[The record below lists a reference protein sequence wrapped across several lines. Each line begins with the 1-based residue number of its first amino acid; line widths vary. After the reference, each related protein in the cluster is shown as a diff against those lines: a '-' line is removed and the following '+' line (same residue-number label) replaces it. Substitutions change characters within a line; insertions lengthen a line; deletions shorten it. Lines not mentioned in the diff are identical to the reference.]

1 LGENEYNI
9 PMNKITKEE
18 VEKVAKL
25 ARINITDSEKE
36 KYSKELSSI
45 LGYVEKLNELDTE
58 KVAETSQV
66 TGLTN
71 VYREDNAT
79 DEWKTDKD
87 VMENTEKLLANAPE
101 VKDNYIKVK
110 KILD

>member
-1 LGENEYNI
+1 
-9 PMNKITKEE
+9 MKKISETEIE
-18 VEKVAKL
+18 HIAKL
-25 ARINITDSEKE
+25 ARIKITGAEKQ
-36 KYSKELSSI
+36 KYSTELSKV
-45 LGYVEKLNELDTE
+45 LGYVEKLNELDTD

-71 VYREDNAT
+71 VFRDDVAN

-87 VMENTEKLLANAPE
+87 VAKNTEKLLANAPD
-101 VKDNYIKVK
+101 VKDDYIKVK